1 MEDNYGFPTGLGTP
15 VVMDT
20 IKDTTFINPNSP
32 FGRLAQ
38 PAALQDPVVY
48 AAVSVGGLIVGMAVQ
63 YLICCQASKRCR

>member
-20 IKDTTFINPNSP
+20 TKNVTFVNPNSP
-32 FGRLAQ
+32 FGGLAQ
-38 PAALQDPVVY
+38 PAAMQDPVVY
-48 AAVSVGGLIVGMAVQ
+48 AAVSIGGLIVGMAVQ